1 MTYGEKVRILRGKLI
16 LSQSEMADM
25 LGVTFATVNRWENG
39 KHEPSI
45 KQKRAIRDLCIKY
58 GIVENLNERNW

>member
-1 MTYGEKVRILRGKLI
+1 MTYGERVRKLRDKLI

-45 KQKRAIRDLCIKY
+45 KQKRSIHYLCVKY
-58 GIVENLNERNW
+58 GIEEQSNG

>member
-1 MTYGEKVRILRGKLI
+1 MTYGEKVHKLRDKLI
-16 LSQSEMADM
+16 LSQSEMAAM

-45 KQKRAIRDLCIKY
+45 KQKRAIHTLCVKY
-58 GIVENLNERNW
+58 GIEEQING